1 MITARELFEKWTA
14 AVFPGHESELEFRSF
29 RPYTATVYYVD
40 KENRACMITVDQMAN
55 EIRLAEEAAESG
67 KSLK

>member
-1 MITARELFEKWTA
+1 MTSARELFEKWKA
-14 AVFPGHESELEFRSF
+14 AVFPGYESELEFRSF

-40 KENRACMITVDQMAN
+40 KENHACMITVDQMAS

-67 KSLK
+67 KSLR